1 MGMALLEIAL
11 LSLSLRMKRPKP
23 HGGDNEIRQI
33 EGTMAMR
40 TNYYKDLAADYS
52 QPSLVAPEV
61 AEKLIA
67 DAERFIAMK
76 DKTLPEMGPNYP
88 LEQMEKE
95 NKEWWPTHCEALRQ
109 GRGDILTGE
118 YRDDLVYF
126 CQDGPFYGLEQQKA
140 RELHWWALIAQPGV
154 TMCWPI
160 VMFYGEFVW
169 FEWNC
174 VDNETRETIAKGS
187 VAWVRRGHRGGCYF
201 KGEQLTFYRDVF
213 APDNLVKLIST

>member
-11 LSLSLRMKRPKP
+11 FSLSLRMKRPKP

-33 EGTMAMR
+33 EGTMAKR

-61 AEKLIA
+61 AKKLIA

-126 CQDGPFYGLEQQKA
+126 S
-140 RELHWWALIAQPGV
+140 
-154 TMCWPI
+154 
-160 VMFYGEFVW
+160 
-169 FEWNC
+169 
-174 VDNETRETIAKGS
+174 TRWTILS
-187 VAWVRRGHRGGCYF
+187 V
-201 KGEQLTFYRDVF
+201 
-213 APDNLVKLIST
+213 